1 MFETS
6 FKLPEL
12 LHPIH
17 TFKQVKMGRKP
28 APYEFIQ
35 TVGHFANAD
44 WGRKVMQTPWMT
56 RDEMSQAIPPAYTEW
71 IGKQLRARQ
80 SKGSR
85 ETAYNKPQPKM
96 AEQMNLL
103 ESATSGEPGKGI
115 E

>member
-1 MFETS
+1 MQ
-6 FKLPEL
+6 
-12 LHPIH
+12 I
-17 TFKQVKMGRKP
+17 
-28 APYEFIQ
+28 
-35 TVGHFANAD
+35 VGHFNGV
-44 WGRKVMQTPWMT
+44 GRAKIDMETPWMNQH
-56 RDEMSQAIPPAYTEW
+56 EMAQAIPPAYTEY
-71 IGKQLRARQ
+71 IGNELRARL